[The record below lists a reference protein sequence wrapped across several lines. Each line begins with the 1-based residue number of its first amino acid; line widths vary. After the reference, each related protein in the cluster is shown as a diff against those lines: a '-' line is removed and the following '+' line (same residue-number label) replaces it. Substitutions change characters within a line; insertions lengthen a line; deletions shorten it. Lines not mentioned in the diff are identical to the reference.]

1 LRSDHPFIQA
11 DLGAMTESIFES
23 ELFGYKRGA
32 FTDAKEDRSGRFA
45 MANGGTLFLDEIANI
60 NITQQFKLLTAL
72 QDRKITRL
80 GSTEYLP
87 IDIRLISATNAD
99 IYAMSNG
106 NLFRKDLIYRLNT
119 IEITIPPLRQR
130 IDDIGSLTKHFID
143 LYATKYNKEG
153 IEISKQALSKLVKY
167 QFPGNIRELQ
177 HVIERA
183 VIMTDSDI
191 IQESEI
197 TFSTIENK
205 QAESYLKETTLNLN
219 SLEKKAIEKV
229 IEKHQGN
236 ITKAAQELG
245 LTRSSLYRRLGKYDL

>member
-1 LRSDHPFIQA
+1 
-11 DLGAMTESIFES
+11 
-23 ELFGYKRGA
+23 
-32 FTDAKEDRSGRFA
+32 
-45 MANGGTLFLDEIANI
+45 
-60 NITQQFKLLTAL
+60 
-72 QDRKITRL
+72 
-80 GSTEYLP
+80 
-87 IDIRLISATNAD
+87 
-99 IYAMSNG
+99 MSNG

-130 IDDIGSLTKHFID
+130 IDDISSLTKHFID
-143 LYATKYNKEG
+143 LYATKYNKGG

-183 VIMTDSDI
+183 VIMTDSDV

-219 SLEKKAIEKV
+219 SLERKAIEKV